1 MKRFLNGALSAGVS
15 AGILAGLLAGLLTV
29 QIAYAQDDTSSLPAA
44 TTVGNVSYLSGGIGL
59 DESTAMKAAASKY
72 SLELVFS
79 AGAAA
84 AYIAD
89 VHVKVSDRSGKAV
102 IDAVSNGPYLLANL
116 PAGSYQVEASSKDV
130 TKTQRVTV
138 SKGSHKRLVFS
149 WAN

>member
-1 MKRFLNGALSAGVS
+1 MKRFLNGALSAGV
-15 AGILAGLLAGLLTV
+15 LAGLLMV
-29 QIAYAQDDTSSLPAA
+29 QIAQAQDDASSLPAA
-44 TTVGNVSYLSGGIGL
+44 TTVGNVSYLSGGIGI
-59 DESTAMKAAASKY
+59 DESTAMKEAASKY

-79 AGAAA
+79 AKAGAAA

-102 IDAVSNGPYLLANL
+102 IDTVSNGPYLLANL

-130 TKTQRVTV
+130 TKTERVTV
-138 SKGSHKRLVFS
+138 TKGAHKRLVFS